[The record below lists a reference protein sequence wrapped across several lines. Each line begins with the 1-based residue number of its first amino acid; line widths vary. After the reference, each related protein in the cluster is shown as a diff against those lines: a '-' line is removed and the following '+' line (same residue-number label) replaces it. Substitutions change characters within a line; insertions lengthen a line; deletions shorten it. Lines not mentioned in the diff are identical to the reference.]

1 MATQR
6 QSAAHIFLS
15 ERRFNS
21 LLEQEIVTRMPTGK
35 YDLDTVRKEYITH
48 IRDVASGRSGNIR
61 ANLDYTEERARLAK
75 EQADSQEMKNAMQRG
90 ALVQIDDVTDVVEE
104 QFIALRAKLLAMPT
118 KYAALVYTSED
129 LKEAKL
135 VFEEAILEALN
146 ELVGYYERASEEEA
160 ESIVDEND
168 NNGDEASTKA
178 DRESVG

>member
-1 MATQR
+1 MATQK

-21 LLEQEIVTRMPTGK
+21 LLDQEIVTRMPSGK
-35 YDLDTVRKEYITH
+35 YELDTVRKEYITH
-48 IRDVASGRSGNIR
+48 IRDVASGRSGNIK
-61 ANLDYTEERARLAK
+61 ANLDLTEERARLAK

-90 ALVQIDDVTDVVEE
+90 ALVQIEDVTDVVEE
-104 QFIALRAKLLAMPT
+104 QFMALRAKLLAMPT

-146 ELVGYYERASEEEA
+146 ELVGYYERASEEQAEVESDGYGGGINEA
-160 ESIVDEND
+160 
-168 NNGDEASTKA
+168 ASKA
-178 DRESVG
+178 DSESVG